1 VTSGQYNSFDVSSYV
16 SGNGTYALAVASS
29 SATELTFVS
38 KEATSNHPPQF
49 SVKWVPPTSTS
60 STTTTTNAPTTST
73 TLSSTGDPILAAA
86 GDIACVPGTTI
97 TSYACRQAAIS
108 DLLTGSD
115 ITAVQTL
122 GDDQYDSG
130 TLAEFTGS
138 YDLSWGRVKAKTH
151 PVPGN
156 HEYLTAGGSG
166 YFGYF
171 GASAGDPSKGYYSYE
186 IGAWHV
192 IVLNAR
198 MSRSPLDSVGPP

>member
-1 VTSGQYNSFDVSSYV
+1 MTSGQYNSFDVSSYV

-86 GDIACVPGTTI
+86 GDIAC
-97 TSYACRQAAIS
+97 
-108 DLLTGSD
+108 
-115 ITAVQTL
+115 
-122 GDDQYDSG
+122 
-130 TLAEFTGS
+130 
-138 YDLSWGRVKAKTH
+138 
-151 PVPGN
+151 
-156 HEYLTAGGSG
+156 
-166 YFGYF
+166 YF